1 MTEIEMVPLHLLYV
15 HALNT
20 RTEPPSA
27 EIELLA
33 DSIRTVGLM
42 QNLMGFKDPDGGLAD
57 TSDLRSCRIGIV
69 AGGRR
74 LRALQLMH
82 GTDGMIEV
90 PVQITYDPGVAREWA
105 GAENTARAALHPAD
119 EVLAYRK
126 MARAGA
132 HANAIARAFAVTE
145 KHVLGRLK
153 LAGLPDPAITAL
165 RAGQISLDQAAALTV
180 AQSEEE
186 AIEGL
191 QAISA
196 ARWPMSADQIRR
208 HLLPDAIPESDRRV
222 RYVGLTAYRAAGGR
236 VEGDLFGDTRLL
248 DPQILD
254 QVFADK
260 LAAARDR
267 YLAEG
272 WGEVIAFHEG
282 YPPHDHRIHKM
293 PRIERK
299 PVELPE
305 ADQAELEA
313 LEAMFAEERDFTAEE
328 EARFDELN
336 QRAEGGYSEDD
347 MATGTAV
354 IFVNVSAELTFYGAY
369 CERQAAAATCADGVT
384 VTSKAETIPQNL
396 KDDLAILRRLAIQ
409 TALLAK
415 PELLLD
421 LLALTL
427 SGGLSPWSRPLALS
441 PTAQNLTPSK
451 PDETVIADRLQAALP
466 DGHASLTMEAL
477 RAIQDGGKKDRN
489 AAITAGLART
499 FCRERDDFADA
510 LAAMIGADVR
520 KVWTPTAENYFKRL
534 PGPMLDQIMAEL
546 VPDDLYDAAKFRAL
560 KKADKARQLHEL
572 FQGQDYREALG
583 LSRAQAAAIDSWLP
597 PELRFAPTTD
607 AIAPQED
614 AA

>member
-33 DSIRTVGLM
+33 DSISTVGLM

-90 PVQITYDPGVAREWA
+90 PVQITNDLGVAREWA

-145 KHVLGRLK
+145 KHVLGRLR
-153 LAGLPDPAITAL
+153 LAQLPDPAISAL

-180 AQSEEE
+180 AQSEEDVI
-186 AIEGL
+186 AMLTTITR
-191 QAISA
+191 SH
-196 ARWPMSADQIRR
+196 WPVAADQIRR
-208 HLLPDAIPESDRRV
+208 QLLPEAVSAKDRRV
-222 RYVGLTAYRAAGGR
+222 RYVGLEAYRAAGGR
-236 VEGDLFGDTRLL
+236 IEGDLFGDTQLL

-254 QVFADK
+254 QVFAAK
-260 LAAARDR
+260 LAAARDG

-272 WGEVIAFHEG
+272 WAEVIAFHENF
-282 YPPHDHRIHKM
+282 PPHDHRIHKM
-293 PRIERK
+293 QRILRK
-299 PVELPE
+299 PVDLPE
-305 ADQAELEA
+305 ADQAELAA
-313 LEAMFAEERDFTAEE
+313 LELIGAEREFTSEE
-328 EARFDELN
+328 AARFDELS
-336 QRAEGGYSEDD
+336 QREEGGYSEDD
-347 MATGTAV
+347 MAAGTAV
-354 IFVNVSAELTFYGAY
+354 IFVNSSAELTFYDAY
-369 CERQAAAATCADGVT
+369 RERQASAGTGADGVT
-384 VTSKAETIPQNL
+384 VTTKAETIPQNL
-396 KDDLAILRRLAIQ
+396 KDDLTILRRLAIQ

-415 PELLLD
+415 PELVLD
-421 LLALTL
+421 LLALSL
-427 SGGLSPWSRPLALS
+427 SGGLSAWARPLALS

-451 PDETVIADRLQAALP
+451 PDETLIADRLQAALP

-499 FCRERDDFADA
+499 FCRERDDFGDE
-510 LAAMIGADVR
+510 LGAMIGADVR
-520 KVWTPTAENYFKRL
+520 KIWTPTAENYFKRL
-534 PGPMLDQIMAEL
+534 PGPILDQIMAEL
-546 VPDDLYDAAKFRAL
+546 VPDDLYDASKFRAL
-560 KKADKARQLHEL
+560 KKAEKAKQLQEL
-572 FQGQDYREALG
+572 FQGHDYREALG

-597 PELRFAPTTD
+597 PELRFAPASD
-607 AIAPQED
+607 ANAPQED